1 MSREQPPW
9 RFPWTHVIALAAILA
24 VLVWIGV
31 AAAPVFTRSRLEG
44 FVRGAGNWGPL
55 ILVGFQ
61 IAQILI
67 APIPGVFMPI
77 LAGAL
82 YGPVVGVLIVSV
94 GTVLG
99 SSAAYVIGGRA
110 GLPLL
115 KRWVGEEN
123 VAKAHAIV
131 GGKRWLALVPIFLV
145 PFSPS
150 DAVCFVAGMI
160 GVEPGRFLLTVLIG
174 RVPKDCALALAGAGL
189 IRLGGFLSA
198 SG

>member
-1 MSREQPPW
+1 MSREQTSP
-9 RFPWTHVIALAAILA
+9 RFPWKHAIVLAAIVA
-24 VLVWIGV
+24 VLVWIGIE
-31 AAAPVFTRSRLEG
+31 AAPFLTRSRLEAL
-44 FVRGAGNWGPL
+44 VRGAGPWGPF
-55 ILVGFQ
+55 ILLGLQ
-61 IAQILI
+61 IAQILV

-82 YGPVVGVLIVSV
+82 YGPVVGVLIVSA

-99 SSAAYVIGGRA
+99 SSAAYAIGSRA
-110 GLPLL
+110 GLPFL
-115 KRWVGEEN
+115 KRWMGAEN
-123 VAKAHAIV
+123 VAKAQGIV

-160 GVEPGRFLLTVLIG
+160 GIKPERFFLAVLIG

-189 IRLGGFLSA
+189 IRLGGLLSA
-198 SG
+198 PG

>member
-1 MSREQPPW
+1 MSRKQTTFQF
-9 RFPWTHVIALAAILA
+9 RWTHAIAIAAVVA
-24 VLVWIGV
+24 VSVWIGIE
-31 AAAPVFTRSRLEG
+31 AAPVFTRSRLEA
-44 FVRGAGNWGPL
+44 FVRGAGPWGPY
-55 ILVGFQ
+55 ILLGLQ
-61 IAQILI
+61 IAQILV

-82 YGPVVGVLIVSV
+82 YGPVVGVLIVSA

-99 SSAAYVIGGRA
+99 SSAAYAIGGRA

-115 KRWVGEEN
+115 KRWLGEEN
-123 VAKAHAIV
+123 VAKAQRLV
-131 GGKRWLALVPIFLV
+131 GGKRWLALVLIFLV

-150 DAVCFVAGMI
+150 DAICFVAGMI
-160 GVEPGRFLLTVLIG
+160 GIKPDRFFLAVLIG